1 MADPL
6 IGRQIDQYEII
17 SLIGHG
23 GMAAVYRAHQPG
35 MKRDVAMKVLSDALV
50 REPNFVAR
58 FTREVE
64 LAATL
69 EHAHIVPVFDHGS
82 AGEGLLYLTMRYIKG
97 GTLAERIKQGPMLL
111 ETAASILQQIAGA
124 LDYAHQRGVV
134 HRDIKPSNVLID
146 EQGNAYL
153 ADFGLA
159 QMLDPGLAYNLTQT
173 GTLVGTPTY
182 ISPEQALEARGD
194 ARSDLYSLGVVL
206 YEMLTGRP
214 PFAGDSMF
222 NIMRAHIS
230 EPPPSVLRF
239 RPGLPVAVEAVLEK
253 ALAKKPEQ
261 RYKTATE
268 MARDFALAIQGNL
281 ITPRLPSS
289 QTILV
294 STASTLTNI
303 IRNQPRVGLFTVGLV
318 LIVLAGL
325 GLLVVPGLITQ
336 PTPTAPPTATP
347 TRLILTATPTFS
359 SLLPRLAPESS
370 RPASGPTS
378 ALALTDQEIRT
389 ARQRLQDSFVGI
401 MACTLETEYHAS
413 LVRSARLRAN
423 ALSLPVQVVDSRAD
437 RFRQPAIIN
446 RFIAEGAHV
455 IVMCPLDETILAP
468 AVRAAQD
475 AGVVIIS
482 IGDTVY
488 GRAAVALT
496 LTNETMGRAVATEA
510 AAYINDEL
518 GGTATVVI
526 LDYPPVPGVVVRAD
540 AMERTLRELAPG
552 AAIVGRYQGGLPD
565 DGQVSMARALTEHP
579 GINVILS
586 INDAGAF
593 GAVDALRAAGRG
605 PDEVSIFSVDAEAE
619 ARRMIRDGEYFRASL
634 DNDPVGTAALMVD
647 AAVKMLAGSVVPRQ
661 ILISGSMITRDVML
675 ATPGAP

>member
-23 GMAAVYRAHQPG
+23 GMAAVYRAYQPG

-58 FTREVE
+58 FAREVE

-69 EHAHIVPVFDHGS
+69 EHAHIVPVFDHGT

-97 GTLAERIKQGPMLL
+97 GTLAERIKQGPMPL

-153 ADFGLA
+153 DDFGLA
-159 QMLDPGLAYNLTQT
+159 QVLDPDLAHNLTQT

-194 ARSDLYSLGVVL
+194 ARSDLYSLGIVL

-214 PFAGDSMF
+214 PFTGDSMF

-239 RPGLPVAVEAVLEK
+239 RPNLPMAVESVLEK

-325 GLLVVPGLITQ
+325 GLLVAPGLITQ
-336 PTPTAPPTATP
+336 PTPTAPPTTIP
-347 TRLILTATPTFS
+347 TRLMLTATPTFS
-359 SLLPRLAPESS
+359 SLLPMLAPESS

-378 ALALTDQEIRT
+378 ALALTDQEVRT

-423 ALSLPVQVVDSRAD
+423 ALSLPVQVADSRTD

-446 RFIAEGAHV
+446 RFIAEGAYV
-455 IVMCPLDETILAP
+455 IIICPLDETILAP

-496 LTNETMGRAVATEA
+496 LTNETMGRAVAAEA
-510 AAYINDEL
+510 AAYINEEL
-518 GGTATVVI
+518 GGTATVAI

-540 AMERTLRELAPG
+540 AMARTLRELAPG
-552 AAIVGRYQGGLPD
+552 ATIVGRYQGGLPD
-565 DGQVSMARALTEHP
+565 DGQASMARALAEHP

-634 DNDPVGTAALMVD
+634 DNDPVGTASLMVD

-661 ILISGSMITRDVML
+661 ILISGNMVTRNTLL